1 MSNTK
6 ESYTQTNDEDIED
19 NKNIPH
25 EFKCKIDSKL
35 HKTIFNKSLVKNVLL
50 NDWLLDNFRN
60 LIGCYY
66 SILHKM
72 IMIMGLFIIIFSN
85 DIISLCAVLLILFLD
100 SVSNIIMYDCPLT
113 MLEKSYLGHSFTS
126 TRLEFLQNIGIL
138 YTNSRVYDTQLELII
153 NVSAACIF
161 KILLLCIFKWYNI
174 ITLK

>member
-1 MSNTK
+1 MSDKRN
-6 ESYTQTNDEDIED
+6 SYTQTNDEDIED
-19 NKNIPH
+19 NICD

-35 HKTIFNKSLVKNVLL
+35 HKTIFNKSLVKNILL
-50 NDWLLDNFRN
+50 NERVLDNFRYF
-60 LIGCYY
+60 IGCYY

-161 KILLLCIFKWYNI
+161 KILLLCIFKWFNI